1 MSLLVNIDVPD
12 LTSAIAFYGE
22 AFGLR
27 VTRRLGP
34 EAVELSG
41 WPVQLYVLQKPA
53 GSTGAGSSRR
63 TYDRHWTPVHLDVV
77 VDRIEDT
84 LTRAV
89 AAGAQAETEIRV
101 ESWGKIVTLA
111 DPFGHGLCLIEFFGR
126 GYDEF
131 AERVEEDQ

>member
-84 LTRAV
+84 LNSRGRRGRAS
-89 AAGAQAETEIRV
+89 R
-101 ESWGKIVTLA
+101 
-111 DPFGHGLCLIEFFGR
+111 D
-126 GYDEF
+126 
-131 AERVEEDQ
+131 

>member
-1 MSLLVNIDVPD
+1 MDLLVNIDVPD
-12 LTSAIAFYGE
+12 LASAIAFYGE

-34 EAVELSG
+34 EAAELSG
-41 WPVQLYVLQKPA
+41 WPARLYLLQKPA

-77 VDRIEDT
+77 VDHLDDA
-84 LTRAV
+84 LARAL
-89 AAGAQAETEIRV
+89 AAGGHAEKEIRV

-111 DPFGHGLCLIEFFGR
+111 DPFGHGLCLIEFLGR

>member
-1 MSLLVNIDVPD
+1 MDLLVNIDVPD
-12 LTSAIAFYGE
+12 LSRAIAFYGD

-27 VTRRLGP
+27 VSRLLGA
-34 EAVELSG
+34 EAAELRG
-41 WPVQLYVLQKPA
+41 WPARVYLLQKSA
-53 GSTGAGSSRR
+53 GSLGAGKSQR

-77 VDRIEDT
+77 VDRIDHA

-111 DPFGHGLCLIEFFGR
+111 DPFGHGLCLIEFLGR
-126 GYDEF
+126 GYDEI
-131 AERVEEDQ
+131 AEPVVGGP